1 MFETARARPD
11 ARQNYEKC
19 SYERNLLLTLF
30 VMLENCYQKDLIEA
44 GCDEAGRGCLAG
56 SVFAAA
62 VILPPDFHHPLL
74 NDSKQMSARN
84 RDTLRAI
91 IEREAVAWAVAE
103 IPAGRIDEINIL
115 NASFEGMNTAIRQLS
130 VAPQFIAVDGNR
142 FRTQLTLPYAC
153 IVKGDG
159 KYADIAAA
167 SVLAKTHRDEYMIR
181 LHEEYPQYGWDR
193 NKGYPTREHRL
204 AIRRYGLTPYH
215 RLSFN
220 HEKDQLELF

>member
-91 IEREAVAWAVAE
+91 IEHDAIAWAVAE
-103 IPAGRIDEINIL
+103 ISAGRIDEINIL

-167 SVLAKTHRDEYMIR
+167 SVLAKTHRDEYMMR

-220 HEKDQLELF
+220 HEKDQLEFF

>member
-91 IEREAVAWAVAE
+91 IEHDAIAWAVAE

-167 SVLAKTHRDEYMIR
+167 SVLAKTHRDEYMMR

>member
-1 MFETARARPD
+1 
-11 ARQNYEKC
+11 
-19 SYERNLLLTLF
+19 
-30 VMLENCYQKDLIEA
+30 MLENTYQQELIEA

-74 NDSKQMSARN
+74 NDSKQMTERARN
-84 RDTLRAI
+84 ILREV

-103 IPAGRIDEINIL
+103 VTAARIDEINIL
-115 NASFEGMNTAIRQLS
+115 KASIEGMNIAAANLKVAAEFLAI
-130 VAPQFIAVDGNR
+130 DGNR
-142 FRTQLTLPYAC
+142 FISHTGLPYKC

-167 SVLAKTHRDEYMIR
+167 SVLAKTHRDEYMLR
-181 LHEEYPQYGWDR
+181 LHNEFPNYGWDK

-204 AIRRYGLTPYH
+204 AIREYGLTPYH

-220 HEKDQLELF
+220 HSEGQLELF